1 LANFLRRGRPAPTLL
16 TMRSSARTLVLLGA
30 LVLTAGCG
38 QESAGPSAGDDPS
51 VLPPPTPT
59 APPSDYVAPIQT
71 MGADGLQDASP
82 KALSVPAFE
91 RVMASYCTD
100 YYTSQRD
107 NQEQNHG
114 PNQQSRIDFARTS
127 SADARR
133 TERQLVNLE
142 PPVEL
147 ATAFDQFLDIT
158 HRISEDRA
166 TMLASIR
173 AVGRDGWAGDDVED
187 ALMERRELATRL
199 HAPLCDG
206 KLPAAQEE
214 GAVAVARAWATT
226 SDPAEAC
233 QGLVT
238 PGYLSSPEAEA
249 SCEHSRT
256 MANTPP
262 YQLPDDIEVVEV
274 TGVEELTATVSYLKV
289 GGCYC
294 TLDGT
299 LRLFF
304 LDGQWRVNQSADLES
319 SQLIPVDN

>member
-1 LANFLRRGRPAPTLL
+1 
-16 TMRSSARTLVLLGA
+16 
-30 LVLTAGCG
+30 
-38 QESAGPSAGDDPS
+38 
-51 VLPPPTPT
+51 
-59 APPSDYVAPIQT
+59 
-71 MGADGLQDASP
+71 
-82 KALSVPAFE
+82 
-91 RVMASYCTD
+91 MASYCTD

-114 PNQQSRIDFARTS
+114 PNQQSRIGFARAS

-142 PPVEL
+142 PPAEL

-173 AVGRDGWAGDDVED
+173 AVGQDGWAGDDV
-187 ALMERRELATRL
+187 
-199 HAPLCDG
+199 
-206 KLPAAQEE
+206 
-214 GAVAVARAWATT
+214 
-226 SDPAEAC
+226 
-233 QGLVT
+233 
-238 PGYLSSPEAEA
+238 
-249 SCEHSRT
+249 
-256 MANTPP
+256 
-262 YQLPDDIEVVEV
+262 EVVEV

-304 LDGQWRVNQSADLES
+304 LDGQWRVNQSADLDS